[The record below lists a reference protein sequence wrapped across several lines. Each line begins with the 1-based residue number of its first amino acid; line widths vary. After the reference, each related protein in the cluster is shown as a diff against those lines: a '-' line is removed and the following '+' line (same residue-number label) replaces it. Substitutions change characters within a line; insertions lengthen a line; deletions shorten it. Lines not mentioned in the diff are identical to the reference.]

1 MHNKKKRKG
10 ETNNWSQMINFS
22 QLSAFQH
29 IIKVKVR
36 VIKDDRKIAALCV
49 IVLMQWKALNLP
61 IPELFIM
68 Q

>member
-22 QLSAFQH
+22 QLSAFQY

-36 VIKDDRKIAALCV
+36 VIKDDRKIAALRV